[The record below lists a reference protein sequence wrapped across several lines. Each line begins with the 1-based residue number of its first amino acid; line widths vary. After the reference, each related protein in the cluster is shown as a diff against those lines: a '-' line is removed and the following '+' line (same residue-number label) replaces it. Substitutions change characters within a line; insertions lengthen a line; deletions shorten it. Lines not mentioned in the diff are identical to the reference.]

1 MQVGDALVAA
11 PAGAPVG
18 SHVTKVT
25 RIDFYTGL
33 SHRVHYAC
41 RVIRKARAAGNRA
54 VVYTRNAER
63 LAQFDSVL
71 WTFSALDFVP
81 HVYVDS
87 PLASTTP
94 VLLALDSATAP
105 DSDVLL
111 TLDDDVP
118 HGFEKFFARY
128 QRVIEVVSRDELDRK
143 CARVRFKAYRE
154 HGFQP
159 SAIEVPNGD

>member
-1 MQVGDALVAA
+1 M
-11 PAGAPVG
+11 
-18 SHVTKVT
+18 T
-25 RIDFYTGL
+25 RIDFHFGVE
-33 SHRVHYAC
+33 HRLHYAC
-41 RVIRKARAAGNRA
+41 RVVRKARAAGKRA
-54 VVYTRNAER
+54 VVYTCQIDR

-94 VLLALDSATAP
+94 VLLVSDPVAAP

-118 HGFEKFFARY
+118 PQFEKLFARY
-128 QRVIEVVSRDELDRK
+128 ERVIEVVSCEDEDRK
-143 CARVRFKAYRE
+143 RARERFKSYRE
-154 HGFQP
+154 RGFQP
-159 SAIEVPNGD
+159 TAFEVKHGD